1 MISVLQFKLSLLYLL
16 YYMGLGAYAPYLS
29 LYLHDQGVS
38 GSQTGLILASG
49 SLAGI
54 VAQPL
59 FGLWNDRS
67 SDYRTVLRWISLSA
81 AVVVLTLMLDQGLTV
96 LVISFIVFSFISSP
110 TSPLIDAIAV
120 QNGSRFRFSF
130 GEVRVWGAFG
140 FSIIT
145 LVAGYL
151 FYDIGYKYIF
161 AAYALFAV
169 LVFLIMSKLPAIP
182 KQKADHHVEK
192 GIFIQ
197 LATNWRFVFFIVIGL
212 LVSANTTMNFN
223 YLSIFLQR
231 LNYPAELVGWSF
243 TVAAVVEI
251 PLFWL
256 SYKVI
261 RRFGLFPLLIGSVF
275 MYALKY
281 VAMSFAPPTYAII
294 LLQAVDGVALV
305 FYFSTA
311 VEIVNQMAPAN
322 GKATA
327 QTMFAAAGGIAGIA
341 ANMVAGW
348 VVDNQG
354 PQFLFGMMGAIGI
367 AAAALFLLFTAKGVS
382 RQQAQSVEI

>member
-1 MISVLQFKLSLLYLL
+1 MQFHLSLLYLL

-38 GSQTGLILASG
+38 GSQTGLILALG

-54 VAQPL
+54 IAQPL
-59 FGLWNDRS
+59 FGLLNDRS
-67 SDYRTVLRWISLSA
+67 KDYRTMLRWISLLA
-81 AVVVLTLMLDQGLTV
+81 AIVVLSLMLDQGLFALIVCFV
-96 LVISFIVFSFISSP
+96 LFSFISSP

-120 QNGSRFRFSF
+120 QYGSRFRFSF
-130 GEVRVWGAFG
+130 GEVRVWGAIG
-140 FSIIT
+140 FSVIT
-145 LVAGYL
+145 LIAGYL
-151 FYDIGYKYIF
+151 FHDIGYKYIF
-161 AAYALFAV
+161 AAYALFAI
-169 LVFLIMSKLPAIP
+169 LVFLVMFKLPAIP
-182 KQKADHHVEK
+182 KIKAAKLQVEK
-192 GIFIQ
+192 GIFLQ
-197 LATNWRFVFFIVIGL
+197 LVTNWRFVLFIVIGL
-212 LVSANTTMNFN
+212 LVSGNTTMNFN

-231 LNYPAELVGWSF
+231 LDYPVELVGWSF
-243 TVAAVVEI
+243 TVAALVEI

-275 MYALKY
+275 MYAFKY
-281 VAMSFAPPTYAII
+281 VAMSFAPPTYVII

-348 VVDNQG
+348 VVDHQG

-367 AAAALFLLFTAKGVS
+367 TAAMLFLLFPAKSGN
-382 RQQAQSVEI
+382 RQQVQSAEA